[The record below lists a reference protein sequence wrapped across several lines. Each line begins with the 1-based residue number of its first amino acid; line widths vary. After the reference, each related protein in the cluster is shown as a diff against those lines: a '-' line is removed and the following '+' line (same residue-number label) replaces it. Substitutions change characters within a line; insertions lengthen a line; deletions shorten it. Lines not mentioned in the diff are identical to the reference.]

1 MVGYDLPEVTNDM
14 ITRFMD
20 VDMSMVVGDIASIPS
35 RLGDK
40 ERPQLGSISGVLALP
55 SAGKSPL
62 GELDAWYHAGSAIVV
77 LGFLISAAGLY
88 FFLRARNR
96 FAKSRISLEPRP
108 LQDEEERVPLGQG
121 EAHEMG
127 DYQPR
132 PESFDNGSNKTNSG
146 NGFGRNDYDDG
157 QVVFELGDDDDE
169 HNGQR
174 AEHSHHT

>member
-1 MVGYDLPEVTNDM
+1 
-14 ITRFMD
+14 
-20 VDMSMVVGDIASIPS
+20 
-35 RLGDK
+35 
-40 ERPQLGSISGVLALP
+40 
-55 SAGKSPL
+55 
-62 GELDAWYHAGSAIVV
+62 
-77 LGFLISAAGLY
+77 
-88 FFLRARNR
+88 
-96 FAKSRISLEPRP
+96 
-108 LQDEEERVPLGQG
+108 
-121 EAHEMG
+121 MG